1 VAKEQVESL
10 GATFVMVES
19 EETKQAE
26 TKGGYAKE
34 MSEDYKRRQAELIAE
49 TLKKQDVVICT
60 ALIPGR
66 AAPRLITEDML
77 RSMKPGSVIVDLAV
91 EQGGNCAGSEAGRVV
106 EVSGVKI
113 VGYRNVPSRIAVDAS
128 ALYARNLLNFVTL
141 LSAKEGGQTKIDWDD
156 EIVRAVALT
165 RDGSIIHPQF
175 QPQTATN

>member
-1 VAKEQVESL
+1 
-10 GATFVMVES
+10 
-19 EETKQAE
+19 
-26 TKGGYAKE
+26 
-34 MSEDYKRRQAELIAE
+34 
-49 TLKKQDVVICT
+49 
-60 ALIPGR
+60 
-66 AAPRLITEDML
+66 ML
-77 RSMKPGSVIVDLAV
+77 RCSCLRPSPCCI
-91 EQGGNCAGSEAGRVV
+91 CAGSEAGRVV

-141 LSAKEGGQTKIDWDD
+141 LSAKEGGHTKIDWDD